1 MVDGVDVSQLAPDD
15 CIAALRSYP
24 RRYRA
29 ALMPV
34 RDDDAW
40 EDKVHR
46 IGPDG
51 RSPLDHADHA
61 ARAIGF
67 IGRAMEQV
75 LVHDNPTLLAGVVD
89 DAAREWAV
97 TGATA
102 TVEAILDFVTTECEA
117 LADRASH
124 VPPTDWARRGAVAG
138 RAESL
143 TALDVL
149 REAVRVGSNELR
161 AIERALSA

>member
-1 MVDGVDVSQLAPDD
+1 MVDGVDVSQLSPDD
-15 CIAALRSYP
+15 CVAALRSYP

-46 IGPDG
+46 IGADG

-61 ARAIGF
+61 ARSIGF

-75 LVHDNPTLLAGVVD
+75 LLHDNPTLLAGVVD
-89 DAAREWAV
+89 DGARDWAV
-97 TGATA
+97 TGVTA
-102 TVEAILDFVTTECEA
+102 TVESILDFVTTECEA

-124 VPPTDWARRGAVAG
+124 VSPTDWARRGMVTG
-138 RAESL
+138 RTDPV

-149 REAVRVGSNELR
+149 REAVRVGSSELR
-161 AIERALSA
+161 AIERSLSA